1 MKSLENLIASMKAGY
16 PYYYF
21 QTLELSKTTNEIF
34 DAVES
39 ADFGWEVKVWDFGKD
54 PDPENVINMLN
65 TESEKKV
72 LVVAK
77 NWNWHLESDYE
88 GINKDF
94 VTTLQNNVDL
104 YSSKEM
110 RRCLVICSD
119 VGIDKAIPSM
129 LLNDFLP
136 MKFDR
141 PDVAQIKETLDF
153 VIASAEGNEK
163 FIRPTKEE
171 EVNLINSGKGMTER
185 ELKAA
190 YSYSLVRTGGRLD
203 PQLVAIQKAKEVEK
217 TAGLVIGQYDETFD
231 DLVGYEIA
239 KKFAAMNIH
248 SPLSKGM
255 MFVGPPGTGKT
266 TFARALAN
274 TFGMVCIEMEMANLF
289 GGIVGETE
297 EKVRVALDIIRANA
311 PCVWFIDEIE
321 KGLAGMGGGSANMS
335 NSGSEITKR
344 AMAQVLKFMSH
355 NRPPGIY
362 CVATSN
368 DARSLPSE
376 WVRPGRWD
384 SAPWYV
390 GLPNNDTKD
399 GIFQH
404 YMNKGF
410 KVEGMDEAL
419 YTTGEALTS
428 KQTEKW
434 SGSEIETVCRLSA
447 QMGMTIAECKQ
458 FIKPVAI
465 TMAEDFAAL
474 EKWAV
479 DEERTVMAEAVA
491 GKEAIVIDR
500 EIDF

>member
-1 MKSLENLIASMKAGY
+1 MKTLENLIYSMKAGY
-16 PYYYF
+16 PYYYM
-21 QTLELSKTTNEIF
+21 QTLELTKSVNEVRGKIE
-34 DAVES
+34 DT
-39 ADFGWEVKVWDFGKD
+39 DFGWEVKVWDFGKN
-54 PDPENVINMLN
+54 PDPAAVIDLLN
-65 TESEKKV
+65 TESENKV
-72 LVVAK
+72 AVIAK
-77 NWNWHLESDYE
+77 NWNWFLDREYE
-88 GINKDF
+88 GIDKEF

-110 RRCLVICSD
+110 RRALIIVSD
-119 VGIDKAIPSM
+119 EGIDKAIPSM
-129 LLNDFLP
+129 LVNDFLP
-136 MKFDR
+136 LKFER
-141 PDVAQIKETLDF
+141 PDADEIGGVLDF
-153 VIASAEGNEK
+153 IIDSAKGNPKFTMPSDDEK
-163 FIRPTKEE
+163 TKL
-171 EVNLINSGKGMTER
+171 VHAGKGMGER

-190 YSYSLVRTGGRLD
+190 YSYSLARTQGTLD
-203 PQLVAIQKAKEVEK
+203 PQLVALQKAKEVEK
-217 TAGLVIGQYDETFD
+217 TAGLIIGQYTETFD
-231 DLVGYEIA
+231 DLVGYEVA
-239 KKFAAMNIH
+239 KKFAAMNIN

-297 EKVRVALDIIRANA
+297 ERVRVALDIIRANA

-335 NSGSEITKR
+335 TSGSEITKR

-368 DARSLPSE
+368 DARSLPPE
-376 WVRPGRWD
+376 WIRPGRWD

-390 GLPNNDTKD
+390 GLPSDQTKD

-404 YMNKGF
+404 YMTKGF
-410 KVEGMDEAL
+410 IENGMPETL
-419 YTTGEALTS
+419 YPTGDALTA
-428 KQTEKW
+428 KETNQW

-447 QMGMTIAECKQ
+447 QMGMTMAECKQ
-458 FIKPVAI
+458 FIKPTAI
-465 TMAEDFAAL
+465 TMAEEFRAL

-479 DEERTVMAEAVA
+479 EEERTVMAEAVA
-491 GKEAIVIDR
+491 GKEAIVLDR